1 MSTITTVMP
10 FGKHKGTVVTELT
23 SNYINW
29 LLSNCTLHEDL
40 RMDLEA
46 TVANRE
52 HAFQRRKALAISL
65 QGSRKHWHSRHECE
79 QYKVRKSNT
88 DVLGNPIN

>member
-10 FGKHKGTVVTELT
+10 FGKHKGTAITELT

-52 HAFQRRKALAISL
+52 HAFQRRKQLAIDL
-65 QGSRKHWHSRHECE
+65 QRSHIPSHERKA
-79 QYKVRKSNT
+79 YKRRMGWV
-88 DVLGNPIN
+88 GAH